1 MATVKWRSGPPL
13 LDGRPGYQVR
23 GNDVIKRTAIVG
35 GKPSTLYVLWR
46 DGQPVGWYESAE
58 QAREAANASAD

>member
-23 GNDVIKRTAIVG
+23 GTDVIKRTVMICWLDA
-35 GKPSTLYVLWR
+35 PNTERYVLWR
-46 DGQPVGWYESAE
+46 EGVPIGWYESAE
-58 QAREAANASAD
+58 QAREAAG